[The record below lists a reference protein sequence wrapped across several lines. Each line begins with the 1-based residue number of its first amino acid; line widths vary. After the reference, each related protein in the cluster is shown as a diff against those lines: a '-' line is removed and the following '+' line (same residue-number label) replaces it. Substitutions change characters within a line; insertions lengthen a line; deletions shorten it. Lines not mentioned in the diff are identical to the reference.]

1 MVATGGMS
9 EAAGAAESREPAK
22 GNREFLKY
30 TFYKVRPEWRIL
42 DGDARAAHKAEF
54 AALLHALANET
65 VLRTYSLVGIRG
77 DADFMMWIIADRLES
92 LADIGRRVSSTALG
106 KYLETPYAY
115 LSMRR
120 KSIYLGGHKHAGQ
133 EGEGRV
139 HAPVGSKY
147 LFVYPFTKKREWYSL
162 PFEERQ
168 RMMRDHFR
176 VGHRFPKVT
185 IHTGYS
191 FGLDD
196 QEFTLAFESDSP
208 SDFLDLVMELRS
220 SDASRYTAVETPI
233 FTCIAADPDSLMS
246 ALGE

>member
-1 MVATGGMS
+1 MVAARVSGTL
-9 EAAGAAESREPAK
+9 GAAETQEPGQ

-42 DGDARAAHKAEF
+42 PRDMRVAHREEF
-54 AALLHALANET
+54 ASLLRELANET

-77 DADFMMWIIADRLES
+77 DADLMTWIIADRLEA
-92 LADIGRRVSSTALG
+92 LTGMGRRVSSTALG
-106 KYLETPYAY
+106 KYLDTPYAY

-120 KSIYLGGHKHAGQ
+120 KSVYLRGHEHAAQ
-133 EGEGRV
+133 DGEGKSRP
-139 HAPVGSKY
+139 PVGSKY
-147 LFVYPFTKKREWYSL
+147 LFVYPFTKKREWYAL

-176 VGHRFPKVT
+176 VGHRYPKVT

-208 SDFLDLVMELRS
+208 AEFLDLVMELRS
-220 SDASRYTAVETPI
+220 SDASRYTSLETPI
-233 FTCIAADPDSLMS
+233 FTCVAADPDSLMS
-246 ALGE
+246 ALGD